1 MAQVQVARQSGQ
13 VTKTER
19 ALLGVPTLVGLVLGL
34 FPLFAP
40 QVFAQVVNFP
50 ADDIYVYQI
59 AGAATLGYGVA
70 LLLGLLRGDWLELRL
85 PVLGTLV
92 FQVAVL
98 GTCLAALFQGGAPVS
113 VAALLAL
120 SVLVAALCG
129 VLLYRYRNV
138 PRPPQDLAMP
148 SVRVFLVIGLLSSG
162 TFGLLPLFA
171 PGLGTLAH
179 LRIDAPFI
187 VRLAGAASLGY
198 AAMTVFAQRA
208 LSGQELRLPIIMAAI
223 FNGVSGIVSLPDI
236 FIGKVIILPWL
247 IGPVGLAVLVGT
259 LIGLRRAWLQSAP
272 GAASVQV

>member
-1 MAQVQVARQSGQ
+1 MAQIEVARRVGQ
-13 VTKTER
+13 LTAIER
-19 ALLGVPTLVGLVLGL
+19 ALLVVPTLVGLALGL

-40 QVFAQVVNFP
+40 LVFAQVVNFP
-50 ADDIYVYQI
+50 ANDIYVYQI
-59 AGAATLGYGVA
+59 GGAAALGYGVA
-70 LLLGLLRGDWLELRL
+70 LLLGMLRGDWLELRL
-85 PVLGTLV
+85 PLIGTQV
-92 FQVAVL
+92 FHVAVL
-98 GTCLAALFQGGAPVS
+98 GVCLAALFQGGVPAS
-113 VAALLAL
+113 VPALLAL
-120 SVLVAALCG
+120 AVISIALSG

-138 PRPPQDLAMP
+138 PRPVQDLALP
-148 SVRVFLVIGLLSSG
+148 SVRLFLVVGMLASG

-179 LRIDAPFI
+179 LHIDAPFI

-236 FIGKVIILPWL
+236 FIGNVIILPWL
-247 IGPVGLAVLVGT
+247 IGPVGLAVLAGT
-259 LIGLRRAWLQSAP
+259 LLGLRRALPQATP